1 MSDRSTTSTSDR
13 AVPGSPTEGSSGAAD
28 VVELSIPV
36 RADLVV
42 LARLTAATVA
52 SRSSFDVEEIEDL
65 RLAVDEL
72 CVSMVGEERGGR
84 LALRFV
90 RGGEDIEVS
99 CTYHADSP
107 AGAPDAGRAPDGPSP
122 DGLSARI
129 LDALVDEHGR
139 DDHGGLQRVWL
150 RKRRARPGT

>member
-1 MSDRSTTSTSDR
+1 MPDTE
-13 AVPGSPTEGSSGAAD
+13 PGGGGPGAGRGPAGD

-36 RADLVV
+36 QADLVV

-72 CVSMVGEERGGR
+72 CVSLVGEERDGR

-90 RGGEDIEVS
+90 RGAGDIEVS
-99 CTYHADSP
+99 CTYH
-107 AGAPDAGRAPDGPSP
+107 PDAAADRAPGGPSA

-139 DDHGGLQRVWL
+139 DDHGGRQRIWL
-150 RKRRARPGT
+150 RKRRARPEA

>member
-1 MSDRSTTSTSDR
+1 MTTS
-13 AVPGSPTEGSSGAAD
+13 GPTDVRGGARRGGAED

-52 SRSSFDVEEIEDL
+52 SRASFDVEEIEDL

-72 CVSMVGEERGGR
+72 CVSLVDEVGEGR

-90 RGGEDIEVS
+90 RAEHEIEVS
-99 CTYHADSP
+99 CIYH
-107 AGAPDAGRAPDGPSP
+107 PDAALGGRPIPASA

-139 DDHGGLQRVWL
+139 DSENGHERIWL
-150 RKRRARPGT
+150 RKRRARQQA

>member
-1 MSDRSTTSTSDR
+1 MTTSDR
-13 AVPGSPTEGSSGAAD
+13 PDARDGASRSGASGD

-72 CVSMVGEERGGR
+72 CVSLVGEGSEGR

-90 RGGEDIEVS
+90 RGDEDIEVS
-99 CTYHADSP
+99 CTYHPDSGQD
-107 AGAPDAGRAPDGPSP
+107 GAATDVTS

-129 LDALVDEHGR
+129 LDALVDEHGM
-139 DDHGGLQRVWL
+139 DGGDGRQRIWL
-150 RKRRARPGT
+150 RKRRARSQT

>member
-1 MSDRSTTSTSDR
+1 MTIGDPSSVR
-13 AVPGSPTEGSSGAAD
+13 AWTGGGGAAED

-52 SRSSFDVEEIEDL
+52 SRASFDVEEIEDL

-72 CVSMVGEERGGR
+72 CVSLVGDGSGGR
-84 LALRFV
+84 LSLRFV
-90 RGGEDIEVS
+90 RADADVEVS
-99 CTYHADSP
+99 CIYQADSTPRGP
-107 AGAPDAGRAPDGPSP
+107 AADSSS

-139 DDHGGLQRVWL
+139 DGDDGNERIWL
-150 RKRRARPGT
+150 RKRRARPQA

>member
-1 MSDRSTTSTSDR
+1 MSTSDR
-13 AVPGSPTEGSSGAAD
+13 SDVRSAAGRGDPARD

-52 SRSSFDVEEIEDL
+52 SRASFDVEEIEDL

-72 CVSMVGEERGGR
+72 CVSLVSEGSEGR

-90 RGGEDIEVS
+90 RGDEDIEVS
-99 CTYHADSP
+99 CTYL
-107 AGAPDAGRAPDGPSP
+107 AGSDPDGTAMSISS

-139 DDHGGLQRVWL
+139 DGDGGQERIWL
-150 RKRRARPGT
+150 RKRRAPRPQA

>member
-1 MSDRSTTSTSDR
+1 MTTS
-13 AVPGSPTEGSSGAAD
+13 GPTDVRGGARRGGAED

-52 SRSSFDVEEIEDL
+52 SRASFDVEEIEDL

-72 CVSMVGEERGGR
+72 CVSLVGDGSEGR

-90 RGGEDIEVS
+90 RGNEDIEVS
-99 CTYHADSP
+99 CTYHADSTQD
-107 AGAPDAGRAPDGPSP
+107 GEAPGSSS

-139 DDHGGLQRVWL
+139 DGEGGRQRIWL
-150 RKRRARPGT
+150 RKRRARPQA

>member
-1 MSDRSTTSTSDR
+1 MSDI
-13 AVPGSPTEGSSGAAD
+13 
-28 VVELSIPV
+28 VELSIPV

-52 SRSSFDVEEIEDL
+52 SRASFDVEEIEDL

-72 CVSMVGEERGGR
+72 CVSLVDEGATGR
-84 LALRFV
+84 LALRFI
-90 RGGEDIEVS
+90 RGNHEIEVS
-99 CTYHADSP
+99 CMYHPESGSGASAAASGAEA
-107 AGAPDAGRAPDGPSP
+107 AGASS

-139 DDHGGLQRVWL
+139 DSENGHERIWL
-150 RKRRARPGT
+150 RKRRARQQA